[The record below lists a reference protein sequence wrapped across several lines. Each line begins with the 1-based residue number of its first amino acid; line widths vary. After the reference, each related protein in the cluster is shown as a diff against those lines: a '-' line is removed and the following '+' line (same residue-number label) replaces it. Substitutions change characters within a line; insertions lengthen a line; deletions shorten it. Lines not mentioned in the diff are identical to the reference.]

1 MRIGLIKEGKV
12 PNDKRVALTPKQCR
26 YILDNYENVDIYVQS
41 SDIRSISDEEY
52 IEEDIKVVD
61 DVSNCDLLLGIKEV
75 PVEQLIA
82 NKTYMFFS
90 HTIKLQPYNR
100 KLLKAVIDKNIKLID
115 YEVITDIKG
124 KRLIGFGRYAGI
136 VGAYNGFIL
145 VGKKYNLYDIK
156 PAHEVNSRAGI
167 ELEMKKV
174 KLPNNFKIVM
184 TGDGRVAGGALEI
197 LNYLNI
203 KEVDHEEFL
212 NNEFNEPVYT
222 RLRSKHLYKLKE
234 ENNNENWDTQDFY
247 NNPHKYSSD
256 FYKYTKVSDM
266 YIACHY
272 WNPKA
277 DIMFTKEQMKSPD
290 FKIKVIA
297 DISCDIGGPIPST
310 IRPSSIK
317 DPFYGYDP
325 LNEKETDYMDENAI
339 SVMAVDNLPCEL
351 PIDASEDFGNE
362 FIYYVLPN
370 LIKEDTDSIIER
382 ATITENSKLKEK
394 YSYMSSMLE

>member
-26 YILDNYENVDIYVQS
+26 YILDNYENVDVFVES
-41 SDIRSISDEEY
+41 SNIRSITDEEY
-52 IEEDIKVVD
+52 SEEDIKVVD
-61 DVSNCDLLLGIKEV
+61 DISNCDLLLGIKEV
-75 PVEQLIA
+75 PVDQLIP

-90 HTIKLQPYNR
+90 HTIKLQPYNK

-145 VGKKYNLYDIK
+145 VGKKYNLYDLRAAYEI
-156 PAHEVNSRAGI
+156 NSRAGVEI
-167 ELEMKKV
+167 EMKKV
-174 KLPNNFKIVM
+174 KLPDNFKIVM

-197 LNYLNI
+197 LQHLNI
-203 KEVDHEEFL
+203 REVSPEEFL
-212 NNEFNEPVYT
+212 TTQFNEPVYT

-234 ENNNENWDTQDFY
+234 ENESEWDTQDFY

-256 FYKYTKVSDM
+256 FYKYSKVADM

-277 DIMFTKEQMKSPD
+277 DIIFTTDQMKSPD

-297 DISCDIGGPIPST
+297 DISCDINGPVPST
-310 IRPSSIK
+310 IRPSTIK

-325 LNEKETDYMDENAI
+325 INETETDYMDEKSI

-370 LIKEDTDSIIER
+370 LVNEDTDSIIER
-382 ATITENSKLKEK
+382 ATIVENGKLKEK
-394 YSYMSSMLE
+394 YVYMSSMLE